1 MNECHPVH
9 APPNLCSAVS
19 GGVKDHLLVGVPTVF
34 ALHLGTL
41 IPAAT
46 VFLGEARVNNTGLL
60 ASTLRAYLWI
70 HGQGLATPLVLT
82 SGIHRHTNVSLM
94 ATYSA

>member
-1 MNECHPVH
+1 MNEGHLVH
-9 APPNLCSAVS
+9 ASPNLCSAVS

-46 VFLGEARVNNTGLL
+46 VVLGEARVDNPGLL
-60 ASTLRAYLWI
+60 ASAFWAYFWVHQAKAKTMARKRWSFLRWL
-70 HGQGLATPLVLT
+70 
-82 SGIHRHTNVSLM
+82 SGNWL
-94 ATYSA
+94 

>member
-1 MNECHPVH
+1 MNEGHPVH

-60 ASTLRAYLWI
+60 TSTLRADLWV
-70 HGQGLATPLVLT
+70 HRDNARTMARNKWSFFCWL
-82 SGIHRHTNVSLM
+82 SGNWL
-94 ATYSA
+94 